1 MNKIYTV
8 TINSLDCNGIVDN
21 SATWTFTKQEDQ
33 QELLDYIDSG
43 AISLEENYEVET
55 DEYFANTID
64 KAKEEVFEFVN
75 G

>member
-8 TINSLDCNGIVDN
+8 TINCLDCNGNVDN

-43 AISLEENYEVET
+43 AISLEENFEVET